1 MLLFSRGNRN
11 IVGGPAQAWSEKRQ
25 KRSFVQKFRRWWI
38 YCVYCFYVLLCI
50 IMSYIVL
57 LCFLL
62 CYYVLVCSIICFIIN
77 VIIRIKKIIAIR
89 KTIIMTFL
97 FPLPPSF
104 LHFLLSLSLSPPILL
119 IPLLLLYPIIALYFQ
134 Y

>member
-11 IVGGPAQAWSEKRQ
+11 IVGGPAQARSEKRQ

-104 LHFLLSLSLSPPILL
+104 LHFLLSLSLIPPILL